1 MKSKLITFLSTII
14 LSLSLSVPGYAE
26 DVTVSPHEQALLE
39 LINDAREDPLNMATS
54 MGMDADQILQDFPEL
69 RDILTDGLPP
79 LSFNQN
85 LYEAASAHTKDMLDK
100 GYYAHDSLDG
110 RTYDDRI
117 IESGYDPVVSGESLG
132 MLGFAN
138 FIDPDEA
145 VRLIFE
151 NMFSDELNP
160 SRTEKRNILN
170 PELREAGVSVCTG
183 AFNLGGSFFNV
194 YLTTCDFAGSE
205 MYLIESELLVL
216 INQARENPLAM
227 ATSLGMDT
235 DQILQDFPELR
246 DILIDGLPPLTFN
259 RNLYAAGT
267 AYIQEMIDIIE
278 EGSGKLPPGSPWH
291 PPQWYDYT
299 FDDPYYDDRICEH
312 GYLPL
317 VTGETIR
324 LLESYSSLELEPAQ
338 AARILFEAIFK
349 DELNPDREEERN
361 ILNPIFKEVG
371 ISLGAINFSQG
382 EELTSIYHLLV
393 CDFGAPITEQD
404 PSLTGIVYEDLDQD
418 GFYSPGEGIPGIAI
432 SIEGVDTVL
441 NLATNQA
448 GGFTVRLELGEYKV
462 SAYLDDDEVRVET
475 VNLAEENQAVWFRI
489 EIEESQEKL
498 DM

>member
-1 MKSKLITFLSTII
+1 
-14 LSLSLSVPGYAE
+14 
-26 DVTVSPHEQALLE
+26 LE

>member
-1 MKSKLITFLSTII
+1 MHNITTMKNRLTIFLSTII

-39 LINDAREDPLNMATS
+39 LINEAREDPLNMATS
-54 MGMDADQILQDFPEL
+54 LGMDADQILQDFPEL

-85 LYEAASAHTKDMLDK
+85 LYEAASAHTRDMLK
-100 GYYAHDSLDG
+100 KNYYAHDSLDG

-151 NMFSDELNP
+151 NMFRDELNP
-160 SRTEKRNILN
+160 TGTEKRNILD
-170 PELREAGVSVCTG
+170 PELREAGVSLCTG
-183 AFNLGGSFFNV
+183 AFNLGGIFLNV
-194 YLTTCDFAGSE
+194 YLTTCDFASSE
-205 MYLIESELLVL
+205 MYLIESELLIL

-246 DILIDGLPPLTFN
+246 DILEEGLPPLSFN
-259 RNLYAAGT
+259 RYLYT
-267 AYIQEMIDIIE
+267 ASAEYLQEMIDTP
-278 EGSGKLPPGSPWH
+278 GSGHRQPPPGSPWY
-291 PPQWYDYT
+291 PQWIRT
-299 FDDPYYDDRICEH
+299 CDDRIREH
-312 GYLPL
+312 GYSPL
-317 VTGETIR
+317 LTGEIATS
-324 LLESYSSLELEPAQ
+324 LESDSSMEAAQ
-338 AARILFEAIFK
+338 AAMILFEAIFK
-349 DELNPDREEERN
+349 DELDPDREEERN
-361 ILNPIFKEVG
+361 ILNPLFKDVG
-371 ISLGAINFSQG
+371 ISLGAITFSQG

-404 PSLTGIVYEDLDQD
+404 PSLTGIVYEDLDKD
-418 GFYSPGEGIPGIAI
+418 GAYSPGEGIPGIAI
-432 SIEGVDTVL
+432 SIEGVSTAL

-448 GGFTVRLELGEYKV
+448 GGFTIRLEPGEYQV
-462 SAYLDDDEVRVET
+462 SAYLPDDEVRVET
-475 VNLAEENQAVWFRI
+475 VDLAEENHAVWFRI